1 MSDGMYVIGADFGTD
16 SVRTVVFNAKN
27 GDELGSHVSYYPR
40 WSKGMFCDPA
50 RNRFRQ
56 HPLDYIEGFE
66 ISVKKALERLDE
78 EVRRNIVG
86 IGVDT
91 TGSTP
96 APVDKD
102 GTVLALK
109 DEFMENPNAMFILWK
124 DHTAVEEAER
134 INSVSKSWGGEDF
147 TKYEGG
153 VYSSEWFWS
162 KILHVLR
169 SDREVRAEAFSWIE
183 HADWIPALLT
193 GNLDPLALK
202 RSRCAAGHKAMWHEE
217 WKGLPPGEF
226 LEAVD
231 PVLKGLRDRFYTE
244 TYTSD
249 SRAGGLTD
257 EWAKRLGLQEG
268 IAVTVGSFD
277 AHMGAVGTEIDEKT
291 FAMILGTSACDM
303 AVSPPEVLGKKL
315 VDGICGQVDGSIIPG
330 MIGLEAGQ
338 SSFGDVY
345 AWFRDILL
353 WPFERLPSTRKKE
366 LPDIIMAMLSEDAER
381 IEEDE
386 TFPIAMDW
394 LNGRRTPYAD
404 QKLKGALIGLTLGT
418 TAPKLFKAL
427 VESTAYGAKAI
438 LERFKEEGLVFENV
452 AASGGIPKKAPY
464 VMQVLSNVLGM
475 PVKVANSDQA
485 GALGAAMF
493 AACTAGIYDSVQK
506 AQQRMGAGFKR
517 TYFPQKERETRYTE
531 LYERYKHIGG
541 LLEEEL
547 RR

>member
-1 MSDGMYVIGADFGTD
+1 MSEGMYVIGADFGTD

-27 GDELGSHVSYYPR
+27 GDEVGSHVSYYPR
-40 WSKGMFCDPA
+40 WSKGMFCDPS

-66 ISVKKALERLDE
+66 TSVKKALERLDE
-78 EVRRNIVG
+78 EVRGNIVG

-124 DHTAVEEAER
+124 DHTAVEEADR

-169 SDREVRAEAFSWIE
+169 SDREVKAKAFSWIE

-202 RSRCAAGHKAMWHEE
+202 RSRCAAGHKAMWHAE
-217 WKGLPPGEF
+217 WNGLPPGEF
-226 LEAVD
+226 LETVD
-231 PVLKGLRDRFYTE
+231 PLLKGLRDRLYTE

-257 EWAKRLGLQEG
+257 EWARRLELPEG

-277 AHMGAVGTEIDEKT
+277 AHIGAVGTEIDEKT

-330 MIGLEAGQ
+330 MVGLEAGQ

-366 LPDIIMAMLSEDAER
+366 LPDIIMAMLSEDAEK

-438 LERFKEEGLVFENV
+438 LERFEEEGLKFENV

-506 AQQRMGAGFKR
+506 AQQRMGAGFMC
-517 TYFPQKERETRYTE
+517 TYFPQKERKTRYTE
-531 LYERYKHIGG
+531 LYKRYKRIGG

-547 RR
+547 RG